1 MSFPLVMSAS
11 KPKLLPTISV
21 PNIRGNYTQEEYLP
35 TEPYFVVS
43 TGNPGNTSKIHKHKR
58 PKTVKKSKKKRRS
71 KHSHNSTVRLTDCEA
86 ALDFY
91 SVANGKNRRET
102 ADKNSLNATKN
113 QDPRRAPS
121 IVFCTV
127 KKLISSYS
135 SNKRSPK
142 PKPMQPKVSECSPR
156 TPQTGISKPPRVVK
170 TQICPPLQQ
179 SHSPTRRK
187 TRIRKVYYSE
197 AQSQMRAGIPCAPPA
212 TPLNDILIAMEIV
225 PCMADIK
232 SQQAIKAKLKNI
244 EIQRQ
249 KANEKIRDRFLK
261 DEKKREKQEKE
272 SIRQQRRAEIY
283 ALNKIMTELE
293 HNKFLQCMKEKNKGK
308 TTISLNV

>member
-1 MSFPLVMSAS
+1 MFCCFFP
-11 KPKLLPTISV
+11 
-21 PNIRGNYTQEEYLP
+21 
-35 TEPYFVVS
+35 
-43 TGNPGNTSKIHKHKR
+43 
-58 PKTVKKSKKKRRS
+58 
-71 KHSHNSTVRLTDCEA
+71 
-86 ALDFY
+86 
-91 SVANGKNRRET
+91 

-212 TPLNDILIAMEIV
+212 TPLNGKSTTSSFTSPMFIDITNSGMIPFRSLTYGEI
-225 PCMADIK
+225 IRY
-232 SQQAIKAKLKNI
+232 LK
-244 EIQRQ
+244 QMRTVTV
-249 KANEKIRDRFLK
+249 R
-261 DEKKREKQEKE
+261 
-272 SIRQQRRAEIY
+272 
-283 ALNKIMTELE
+283 
-293 HNKFLQCMKEKNKGK
+293 
-308 TTISLNV
+308 